1 MAYLDLFQEDPDKNR
16 RNGLI
21 TFVLCIIF
29 MACMIKCAGQ
39 SCVKKTYKTDAYGQ
53 ISRTDAC
60 KSLMYI
66 VYCPKPN
73 GELVEDTMFVG
84 IYADN
89 YGKDYDITIYILE
102 PKSMAKIIT
111 LSLEIQL
118 ENNRIEK
125 FLPTVIRSDSATTY
139 SEYNVTYE
147 QYLRMKS
154 MKYKNINPI
163 YNGLSRPIACRN
175 GNYFT
180 EFFKNLKQY

>member
-1 MAYLDLFQEDPDKNR
+1 MAYLDLKEPDPNR
-16 RNGLI
+16 NRKGGLI
-21 TFVLCIIF
+21 MFIICVF
-29 MACMIKCAGQ
+29 YLIGITQCHGQ
-39 SCVKKTYKTDAYGQ
+39 FCVKKTYKTDAYGQ
-53 ISRTDAC
+53 ISRTEAC

-66 VYCPKPN
+66 VYCAKPN
-73 GELVEDTMFVG
+73 GTVAEDTMFVG

-125 FLPTVIRSDSATTY
+125 FLPTVIRFDSTTTY
-139 SEYNVTYE
+139 SEYSVTHE

-154 MKYKNINPI
+154 MKYRRINFI
-163 YNGLSRPIACRN
+163 TNGQSGSIECLN